1 MIYCMKI
8 HIRSWCKYV
17 IFTHQDT
24 DKWPS
29 KWRDANIQFQEEFA
43 HLALRVYIAW
53 MSEERDSVYVICI
66 EVLLSSF
73 KLYCLTKVAR
83 L

>member
-1 MIYCMKI
+1 MIYYMKI

-43 HLALRVYIAW
+43 HLALRVYIKVW
-53 MSEERDSVYVICI
+53 MSE
-66 EVLLSSF
+66 
-73 KLYCLTKVAR
+73 
-83 L
+83 